1 MDDFL
6 TKMYE
11 EEQEKVASADLQG
24 LFDQF
29 SVDQLAVFLGMDKEA
44 LAFTRA
50 GHQMDASIAGAKKK
64 ALLAES
70 AARDKYRAE
79 NPGKAYL
86 TDAGIGGLVTKLQA
100 RHQSYKEKKHK
111 GRRNAWNPFG
121 GMATVM
127 PEERSKK
134 AGIPGPD
141 EAPMPAG
148 VKGTKVIDKAELRK
162 QRGEE
167 VQKQVEADTDQKEKE
182 SGCGVKHAS
191 ARWAD
196 QMGRFLAQ
204 DLVKEAGFAS
214 MMAKGIGSK
223 ALKPT
228 AMKGVA
234 AAAKGMARPSAV
246 KAVAGKGLA
255 QRAAQS
261 AMKRSP
267 FQSAASRL
275 SSKAR
280 SLARPVAQR
289 TSNLLR
295 RI

>member
-1 MDDFL
+1 MDNFL
-6 TKMYE
+6 TRMYE

-29 SVDQLAVFLGMDKEA
+29 SVDELA
-44 LAFTRA
+44 
-50 GHQMDASIAGAKKK
+50 
-64 ALLAES
+64 
-70 AARDKYRAE
+70 
-79 NPGKAYL
+79 AYL
-86 TDAGIGGLVTKLQA
+86 QLDKT
-100 RHQSYKEKKHK
+100 
-111 GRRNAWNPFG
+111 
-121 GMATVM
+121 
-127 PEERSKK
+127 

-167 VQKQVEADTDQKEKE
+167 VQKQVEKDVDQKEKE

-204 DLVKEAGFAS
+204 DIVKEAGFAS

-223 ALKPT
+223 AVKGIAGTKGLSSAGVK
-228 AMKGVA
+228 AMKG
-234 AAAKGMARPSAV
+234 MPSARSM
-246 KAVAGKGLA
+246 VAGKGLA
-255 QRAAQS
+255 QRAAAS
-261 AMKRSP
+261 AAKRSP
-267 FQSAASRL
+267 FQSAASKL
-275 SSKAR
+275 TSKAR